1 MTLRTATP
9 PTCSTTRSPTWT
21 AFGERFLRIHRNA
34 LVARRALRALERRV
48 LPADGDDEAAE
59 GWVVRVAPVDEWLVV
74 SRRQVAAVKEAIAEG
89 GV

>member
-1 MTLRTATP
+1 
-9 PTCSTTRSPTWT
+9 
-21 AFGERFLRIHRNA
+21 
-34 LVARRALRALERRV
+34 V

-74 SRRQVAAVKEAIAEG
+74 SRRQVSAVKEAIAEG